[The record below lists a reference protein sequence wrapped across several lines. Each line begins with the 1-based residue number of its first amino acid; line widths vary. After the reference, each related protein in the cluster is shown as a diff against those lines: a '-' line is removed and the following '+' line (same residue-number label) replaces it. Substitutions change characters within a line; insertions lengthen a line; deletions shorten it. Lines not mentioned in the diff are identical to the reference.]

1 MPDEQASSTL
11 SPVAF
16 VSSFTR
22 EFGDLEEDGSA
33 RKDGL
38 RFKAWAI
45 GEEMGRPVWVAECSR
60 PDLKGKEPLEIVDCL
75 LANVRRSDVFICLLG
90 GKRRGQDEHGTLVQI
105 GEKVSAVSY
114 FETEVFMAA
123 LLGKPIE
130 VFVAE
135 DFDPGP
141 RLASLLE
148 MLRFALPPENWRTKQ
163 SERDILQGIR
173 AVLLKRRRVTSTLLP
188 IVPSAF
194 RRIAGNLLARAYDLR
209 AVRGGRTAGFREVLF
224 LDGFHEPR
232 GVTPDK
238 ELVTHLLECERTA
251 AHTEAKLARLWVVLR
266 ELMAKPP
273 SQDGAAD
280 FLPLWNEALGR
291 WASNSAWYGLHGH
304 IYLGQAAAL
313 FSVAQIREMMRAAG
327 ATRHPPEV
335 IEHPGGLSSAL
346 YSIAKLMPTRGKR
359 RQVLEDGMVHLTR
372 TINERGQLTANLAH
386 MRGSYQLQM
395 GDTANAV
402 ADFEEAL
409 RLTRKEKGDEGVSLS
424 ELGFAYLHQM
434 RLFKGRENL
443 KAGAESLAQQKE
455 AKPGFYVRAMRKL
468 AFGYFVTGRWDLA
481 FKARAEAREFAAQ
494 RGLFDQIR

>member
-1 MPDEQASSTL
+1 
-11 SPVAF
+11 
-16 VSSFTR
+16 
-22 EFGDLEEDGSA
+22 
-33 RKDGL
+33 
-38 RFKAWAI
+38 
-45 GEEMGRPVWVAECSR
+45 
-60 PDLKGKEPLEIVDCL
+60 
-75 LANVRRSDVFICLLG
+75 
-90 GKRRGQDEHGTLVQI
+90 
-105 GEKVSAVSY
+105 
-114 FETEVFMAA
+114 
-123 LLGKPIE
+123 
-130 VFVAE
+130 
-135 DFDPGP
+135 
-141 RLASLLE
+141 
-148 MLRFALPPENWRTKQ
+148 
-163 SERDILQGIR
+163 
-173 AVLLKRRRVTSTLLP
+173 
-188 IVPSAF
+188 
-194 RRIAGNLLARAYDLR
+194 
-209 AVRGGRTAGFREVLF
+209 
-224 LDGFHEPR
+224 
-232 GVTPDK
+232 
-238 ELVTHLLECERTA
+238 
-251 AHTEAKLARLWVVLR
+251 
-266 ELMAKPP
+266 
-273 SQDGAAD
+273 
-280 FLPLWNEALGR
+280 
-291 WASNSAWYGLHGH
+291 
-304 IYLGQAAAL
+304 
-313 FSVAQIREMMRAAG
+313 MMRAAG